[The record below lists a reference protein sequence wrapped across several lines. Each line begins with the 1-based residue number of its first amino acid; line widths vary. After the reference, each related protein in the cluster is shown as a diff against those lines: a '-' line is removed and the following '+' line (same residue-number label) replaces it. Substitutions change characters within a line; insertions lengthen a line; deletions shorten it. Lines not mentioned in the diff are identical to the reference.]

1 MIFIFGNKRLDK
13 NSCIENNVI
22 MIFEEIN
29 KDIEKLKK
37 IVVSDPKVKIS
48 ESKLTYRPYF
58 KNGEILFQE
67 EVIISNKAYHNNY
80 TFVDFKERLEKE
92 LVAYY
97 QQIFIMK
104 EGSNISFFINPNGK
118 IKRRE
123 EKNKL
128 LSVKLS
134 EHNKEKKY
142 ILEEGEKIPA
152 LVDLGVFTTNFKVVS
167 SKYDKFKQINR
178 FIEIIDN
185 EFNTYDKK
193 DITILDFGCGKSYLT
208 FIIYYY
214 FVVKRGIEA
223 TIIGYDLKEDVV
235 NSCNDLAKKYG
246 YNNLHFE
253 VKDVSK
259 GLDDQKVDMLVSL
272 HACDTA
278 TDYALYYAIKN
289 KVKNIFSV
297 PCCQHQV
304 NANIKRGGDFDLL
317 LKDGLIKERF
327 SALLTDSIRAEILR
341 GMGYSVDV
349 IEFVDFAHSPKN
361 IMLRAKKVHGL
372 NKSLEKVEGLVQKY
386 GFEQELYKL
395 VKEGRKNG
403 DK

>member
-1 MIFIFGNKRLDK
+1 
-13 NSCIENNVI
+13 

-97 QQIFIMK
+97 QQILIMK

-152 LVDLGVFTTNFKVVS
+152 LVDLGVFTKNFKVVS

-178 FIEIIDN
+178 FIEIIDD

-214 FVVKRGIEA
+214 FVAKRGIEA